1 MQVFPNWLRGGQ
13 MRLTKLLAPLL
24 ILFTFA
30 IFVVIVQV
38 QHQIRHTQTMYAES
52 LKEQV
57 SLQEHWRK
65 LTLEKHH
72 LTALARVEN
81 LAKKKLE
88 MAFKSEQNFQTI
100 FLEKKTQEVTQP
112 SVFTPPIPSPKRLEP
127 RGGQ

>member
-1 MQVFPNWLRGGQ
+1 

-24 ILFTFA
+24 ILLTFT

-100 FLEKKTQEVTQP
+100 FLEKKTQEAIQ
-112 SVFTPPIPSPKRLEP
+112 SSIFTPPIPLPKRLEP